1 VLSGILRH
9 ISGRKNVLF
18 AVLVSEFAIIFV
30 DFVLVFLFGSQFH
43 SYWGYIFGSNDKET
57 LLALF
62 FLEGAVIF
70 GIGALFAAGI
80 SETKMASS
88 TNPATSYV
96 LSKISKQ
103 REEHR
108 EKQISTGF
116 MLMLVG
122 APLLVISLVMCL
134 V

>member
-1 VLSGILRH
+1 MLSGILRH
-9 ISGRKNVLF
+9 ISGWKNVLF

-57 LLALF
+57 LLVLF

-70 GIGALFAAGI
+70 GVGALFAAGI

-122 APLLVISLVMCL
+122 GPLLVISLVMCL

>member
-1 VLSGILRH
+1 MLSEILGH
-9 ISGRKNVLF
+9 ISEWKNVLV
-18 AVLVSEFAIIFV
+18 AVLVSEFAIIFI
-30 DFVLVFLFGSQFH
+30 DFALVFLFGPQFR
-43 SYWGYIFGSNDKET
+43 SYTGYIFGTNYKET
-57 LLALF
+57 LIVLF

-70 GIGALFAAGI
+70 GMGALFAAGI
-80 SETKMASS
+80 SEIKMASS

-122 APLLVISLVMCL
+122 GPLLVVSLVMCL